1 MAERRRT
8 KKAAEPA
15 PPAAAGSTQAEP
27 AEAEPA
33 EPAEAEPSGQEEPA
47 GQEEPVF
54 ANRAERRAHARGK
67 GAQQP
72 KATGKIEA
80 HGRRGPAQSPR
91 SWANRRSG

>member
-15 PPAAAGSTQAEP
+15 PPAAAEP
-27 AEAEPA
+27 AQPA
-33 EPAEAEPSGQEEPA
+33 DSTPAAPDDPAAPDEPA
-47 GQEEPVF
+47 GEEEPVF

-72 KATGKIEA
+72 KAAGKIEA
-80 HGRRGPAQSPR
+80 HGRRGPVAAPR

>member
-15 PPAAAGSTQAEP
+15 AAEP
-27 AEAEPA
+27 APAEPA
-33 EPAEAEPSGQEEPA
+33 EPVEAAPDEPA
-47 GQEEPVF
+47 AEEEPVF

-72 KATGKIEA
+72 KAAGKIEA
-80 HGRRGPAQSPR
+80 HGRHGPVQAPR